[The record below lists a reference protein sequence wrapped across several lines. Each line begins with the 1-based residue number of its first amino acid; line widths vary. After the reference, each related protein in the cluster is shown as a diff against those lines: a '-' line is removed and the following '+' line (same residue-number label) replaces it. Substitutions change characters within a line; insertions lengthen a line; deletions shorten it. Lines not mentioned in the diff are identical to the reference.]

1 MYIIGSDS
9 DFPLLQL
16 PFGWTLPW
24 LEIWQENSR
33 GKKTFFFEFRSG
45 DTLHW
50 ITHDKMWLP
59 PFPADLGDQENLLP
73 TSPPTH
79 LVTQVFHTGHPQ
91 IQPPAFWQEGFLQGS
106 TQTMELPA
114 TNGYVIGFNLQYE
127 LWLLHTL
134 LSHLAW
140 KYIFILVWSRVNN
153 VCTWIKFFWHQSN
166 AMTTSRS

>member
-114 TNGYVIGFNLQYE
+114 YICLRVLVNAFLLLQPFHKSPIFFVVLPTSLTVCIVIWWAVLCFPVQ
-127 LWLLHTL
+127 
-134 LSHLAW
+134 
-140 KYIFILVWSRVNN
+140 IIL
-153 VCTWIKFFWHQSN
+153 
-166 AMTTSRS
+166 